1 MFLLSLL
8 SNVVLLLTL
17 KLYTDVPLVSL
28 SNVVLLLTL
37 KLYTDVPLVS
47 FK

>member
-17 KLYTDVPLVSL
+17 KLYTDVPLVSFKECRIVI
-28 SNVVLLLTL
+28 NTEVV
-37 KLYTDVPLVS
+37 Y
-47 FK
+47 